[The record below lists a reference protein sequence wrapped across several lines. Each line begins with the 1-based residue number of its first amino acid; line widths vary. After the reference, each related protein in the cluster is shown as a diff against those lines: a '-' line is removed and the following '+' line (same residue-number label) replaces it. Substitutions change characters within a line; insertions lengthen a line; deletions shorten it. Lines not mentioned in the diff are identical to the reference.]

1 MVSNS
6 KGEEEEMF
14 PPFISNRVVKRKFLK
29 KEIRI
34 NINGKLLCGGP
45 F

>member
-6 KGEEEEMF
+6 KGEEVEMF
-14 PPFISNRVVKRKFLK
+14 PPFISNRIVKRKFLK
-29 KEIRI
+29 KVIRV
-34 NINGKLLCGGP
+34 NINGKLLCGGS